1 MLAATVRVEAIDSS
15 DERMWRALNLRSA
28 DQGIGEVAELTPT
41 QTMFAVMATKGMLE
55 TLELLLALRPPV
67 SLGRKTLSKPRVQKR

>member
-15 DERMWRALNLRSA
+15 DERMWRALNLRAA

-55 TLELLLALRPPV
+55 NPWNYSWRSGHLYRLE
-67 SLGRKTLSKPRVQKR
+67 GKR